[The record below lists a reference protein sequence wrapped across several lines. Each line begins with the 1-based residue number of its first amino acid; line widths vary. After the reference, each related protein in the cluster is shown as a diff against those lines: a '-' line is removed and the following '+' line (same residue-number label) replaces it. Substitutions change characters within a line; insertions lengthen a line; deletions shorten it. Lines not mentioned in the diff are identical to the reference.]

1 MVGGGWWPFR
11 TGRTTTLMLDG
22 EDVPS
27 IVNPTACVAWVER
40 SCTLSLRGAPHTH
53 KVCTGQPPRPLA
65 HSIIFVRP
73 GCLSSAA
80 KDAQQ
85 RAWSLGGWTRAPKSI
100 RLG

>member
-22 EDVPS
+22 EDVLAL
-27 IVNPTACVAWVER
+27 VNPEVLCDGGGPR
-40 SCTLSLRGAPHTH
+40 LRTVPE
-53 KVCTGQPPRPLA
+53 QPPRPLA

-80 KDAQQ
+80 REAQQ